1 MIHLPLPTTKQNI
14 SLHYMASIHGSGMK
28 DTGSLQANH
37 IINDTGSLQANHIND
52 TGSLQANHII
62 NDAGSL
68 QANHISRGG
77 EENDRTEH
85 GT

>member
-37 IINDTGSLQANHIND
+37 IINDTGSLQANHI
-52 TGSLQANHII
+52 I

-68 QANHISRGG
+68 QANHITKGG

>member
-1 MIHLPLPTTKQNI
+1 MIHLSLPTTKQNI

-37 IINDTGSLQANHIND
+37 IINDTGSLQANHI
-52 TGSLQANHII
+52 I

-68 QANHISRGG
+68 QANHITKGG
-77 EENDRTEH
+77 EENDRTEY

>member
-1 MIHLPLPTTKQNI
+1 
-14 SLHYMASIHGSGMK
+14 MASIHGSGMK
-28 DTGSLQANH
+28 DTGSLQA
-37 IINDTGSLQANHIND
+37 TP
-52 TGSLQANHII
+52 II

-68 QANHISRGG
+68 QANHITKGG

>member
-1 MIHLPLPTTKQNI
+1 MIHLPLPTTKSNI

-28 DTGSLQANH
+28 DA
-37 IINDTGSLQANHIND
+37 
-52 TGSLQANHII
+52 GSLQANHII

-68 QANHISRGG
+68 QANHITKGG

>member
-1 MIHLPLPTTKQNI
+1 
-14 SLHYMASIHGSGMK
+14 MASIHGSGMK

-37 IINDTGSLQANHIND
+37 ITK
-52 TGSLQANHII
+52 
-62 NDAGSL
+62 
-68 QANHISRGG
+68 GG

>member
-37 IINDTGSLQANHIND
+37 IINDTGSLQANHI
-52 TGSLQANHII
+52 I

-68 QANHISRGG
+68 QANHITKGG
-77 EENDRTEH
+77 EEK
-85 GT
+85 

>member
-1 MIHLPLPTTKQNI
+1 
-14 SLHYMASIHGSGMK
+14 MASIHGSGMK

-37 IINDTGSLQANHIND
+37 IINDTGSLQANHI
-52 TGSLQANHII
+52 I

-68 QANHISRGG
+68 QANHITKGG

>member
-1 MIHLPLPTTKQNI
+1 MIHLPLPTTKSNT
-14 SLHYMASIHGSGMK
+14 SPLPHYMASIHGSGMK

-37 IINDTGSLQANHIND
+37 IINDTGSLQPNHI
-52 TGSLQANHII
+52 TK
-62 NDAGSL
+62 
-68 QANHISRGG
+68 GG

>member
-1 MIHLPLPTTKQNI
+1 MIHLPLPTTKSNI

-28 DTGSLQANH
+28 DTGN
-37 IINDTGSLQANHIND
+37 
-52 TGSLQANHII
+52 LQANHII

-68 QANHISRGG
+68 QAPPLIKDTGSLQANHITKGG

>member
-1 MIHLPLPTTKQNI
+1 
-14 SLHYMASIHGSGMK
+14 MASIHGSDMK
-28 DTGSLQANH
+28 
-37 IINDTGSLQANHIND
+37 D

-62 NDAGSL
+62 NDAGSF
-68 QANHISRGG
+68 QANHITKGG

>member
-37 IINDTGSLQANHIND
+37 IINDTGSLQANHI
-52 TGSLQANHII
+52 I

-68 QANHISRGG
+68 QATHISRGG

>member
-1 MIHLPLPTTKQNI
+1 
-14 SLHYMASIHGSGMK
+14 MARGMK

-37 IINDTGSLQANHIND
+37 IINDTGSLQPNHI
-52 TGSLQANHII
+52 TK
-62 NDAGSL
+62 
-68 QANHISRGG
+68 GG